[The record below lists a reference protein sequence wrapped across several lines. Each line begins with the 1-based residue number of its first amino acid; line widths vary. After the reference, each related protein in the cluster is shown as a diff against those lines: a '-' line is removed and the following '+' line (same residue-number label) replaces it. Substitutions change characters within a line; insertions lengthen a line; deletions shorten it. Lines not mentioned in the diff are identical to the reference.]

1 MSKRTLPEKQ
11 WGTLAYAIGENEKRI
26 MKAENMTFNSTE
38 KSTFGELIKIIVV
51 KSVGGSKTER
61 GLRTE

>member
-1 MSKRTLPEKQ
+1 MLSGKMK
-11 WGTLAYAIGENEKRI
+11 KRI
-26 MKAENMTFNSTE
+26 MKAEHMTFNSTE